1 MTLRYDTFRNS
12 TLHYVRL
19 RYTCSFF
26 FAFSF
31 FLSLSLSLSLSPP
44 ASLFSAIA
52 SSRVRVCVRLSLP
65 TYLLACSEL
74 CNALEPDNAD
84 HNDDALLRSA
94 LPSEQ
99 HGKEWQ
105 AFQ

>member
-1 MTLRYDTFRNS
+1 MFDYVTLV
-12 TLHYVRL
+12 L
-19 RYTCSFF
+19 
-26 FAFSF
+26 FSLL
-31 FLSLSLSLSLSPP
+31 FLSFSPSLSLSLSPP

>member
-1 MTLRYDTFRNS
+1 MFDYITLV
-12 TLHYVRL
+12 L
-19 RYTCSFF
+19 
-26 FAFSF
+26 FSL
-31 FLSLSLSLSLSPP
+31 LSLSFSPSLSLSLSPP